1 MQNKKNIFILF
12 LLIPFIWVVSAIS
25 YAVTIDTNTTAK
37 NTIFSK
43 ENSSN
48 ATFQSTPLSTK
59 KTDNLIDE
67 TEPEFEI
74 EFDSFYA
81 EFGLNSTYVFLKT
94 AKKSFYTSSNVDL
107 KHKVPLYDLFCN
119 WKIHI
124 I

>member
-12 LLIPFIWVVSAIS
+12 LLIPFIWAVSAVS

-37 NTIFSK
+37 NTIVSK

-48 ATFQSTPLSTK
+48 ATFQSAPLSTK

-74 EFDSFYA
+74 EFDSFYN
-81 EFGLNSTYVFLKT
+81 ELDLNSTYVFLKT
-94 AKKSFYTSSNVDL
+94 AKKSFYTSSNAGL